1 MRLKIAV
8 CAKEK
13 LFCEEIQRKIWI
25 NRPECKVVLFQSG
38 KELLTIEK
46 NYDIV
51 FLDTEIS
58 DRNGMEVARELRKD
72 NYKGYIIFL
81 TNHAEFM
88 ADAFKVKA
96 FCFLDKTITTR
107 QLHETILEIEAE
119 MFQNR
124 KMIITDNGMEK
135 VVKLEEILY
144 VEAINNKTV
153 LHTVSEEIETGKPL
167 KYWKEELGTEFFCQ
181 THKSYILGLKHVK
194 EIKNGEATLRSS
206 NQKIPISRRNYAN
219 CKKALYTYIREYGR
233 GI

>member
-8 CAKEK
+8 CDKEK
-13 LFCEEIQRKIWI
+13 LFCEDIQRRIWI
-25 NRPECKVVLFQSG
+25 NRPEYNVVLYQYG
-38 KELLTIEK
+38 EELLKAEK

-58 DRNGMEVARELRKD
+58 DRNGMEVASKLRD
-72 NYKGYIIFL
+72 NNYNGYIIFL
-81 TNHAEFM
+81 TNQMEFM
-88 ADAFKVKA
+88 AEAFKVKA
-96 FCFLDKTITTR
+96 FRFFEKTITER
-107 QLHETILEIEAE
+107 QFYKTILEIEAE
-119 MFQNR
+119 IFQSR
-124 KMIITDNGMEK
+124 KMIITDSGIEK

-153 LHTVSEEIETGKPL
+153 LHMISEEVETGKPL
-167 KYWKEELGTEFFCQ
+167 KHWKEVLGTEFFYQ
-181 THKSYILGLKHVK
+181 THKSYIIGLKHVK
-194 EIKNGEATLRSS
+194 EIKDGEAILHCS